1 MLDNIFCVP
10 DEKNSPKHVDIVS
23 FHVYK
28 IWRGKK
34 KKKKI
39 TEITANPAL
48 DIC

>member
-1 MLDNIFCVP
+1 MLNNIFCVP
-10 DEKNSPKHVDIVS
+10 DEKDSPKHVDIVS

-28 IWRGKK
+28 FWRG